1 MPEMTRMIQSL
12 EGASTHIQFQVAAI
26 KTTFKTHQKNE
37 ELHRSLTEAL
47 DENSTA

>member
-12 EGASTHIQFQVAAI
+12 EGVSTHIQFQVAAT
-26 KTTFKTHQKNE
+26 KTAFKRHQKNE
-37 ELHRSLTEAL
+37 ELHRSLTDAL

>member
-12 EGASTHIQFQVAAI
+12 EGVSTHIQFQVAAT
-26 KTTFKTHQKNE
+26 KTAFKRHQKN
-37 ELHRSLTEAL
+37 ELHRSLTDTL